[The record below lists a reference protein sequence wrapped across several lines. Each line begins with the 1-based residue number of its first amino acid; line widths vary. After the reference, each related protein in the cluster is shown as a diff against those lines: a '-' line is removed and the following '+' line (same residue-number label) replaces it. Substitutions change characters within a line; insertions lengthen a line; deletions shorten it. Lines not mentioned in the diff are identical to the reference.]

1 MIQNSKW
8 FVAAKQYPS
17 TTVLIVLSAFGWIMV
32 SIDYSFSMRNLSFIL
47 GGDYWRLLT
56 PIFLHFGIAHFA
68 FNSIWLSMLGS
79 RIESLM
85 GPIHL
90 ILLVVISGLISN
102 LSQFWWSGAPN
113 FGGMSGVVYS
123 LIGYMWIV
131 NILAPRA
138 GLELPKGVFGFMIGW
153 LFLCMTPLLPA
164 VFGVGIAN
172 AAHVGGLFCGMITG
186 LAFGIVMRF
195 RRTLQK

>member
-1 MIQNSKW
+1 MKQNSKW
-8 FVAAKQYPS
+8 LLAAKQYPS
-17 TTVLIVLSAFGWIMV
+17 TTLLIGLSALGWLMV
-32 SIDYSFSMRNLSFIL
+32 SANYSFSVRHLSFTY

-56 PIFLHFGIAHFA
+56 PIFLHFGVVHFT

-79 RIESLM
+79 RIENLM
-85 GPIHL
+85 GSIHL
-90 ILLVVISGLISN
+90 TLLVVVSGLISN

-113 FGGMSGVVYS
+113 FGGMSGVIYS
-123 LIGYMWIV
+123 LLGYLWIG

-138 GLELPKGVFGFMIGW
+138 GLELPQGIFGFMIGW

-172 AAHVGGLFCGMITG
+172 AAHVGGLLCGVLTG
-186 LAFGIVMRF
+186 LAFGMVLRF
-195 RRTLQK
+195 RREP

>member
-1 MIQNSKW
+1 MIQTSKW
-8 FVAAKQYPS
+8 LLAAKQYPS
-17 TTVLIVLSAFGWIMV
+17 TTLLIGLSALGWLMV
-32 SIDYSFSMRNLSFIL
+32 SANYSFSVRHLSFTY

-56 PIFLHFGIAHFA
+56 PIFLHFGIVHFT

-79 RIESLM
+79 RIENLM
-85 GPIHL
+85 GSIHL
-90 ILLVVISGLISN
+90 TLLVVVSGLISN

-113 FGGMSGVVYS
+113 FGGMSGVIYS
-123 LIGYMWIV
+123 LLGYLWIG

-138 GLELPKGVFGFMIGW
+138 GLELPQGIFGFMIGW

-172 AAHVGGLFCGMITG
+172 AAHVGGLLCGVLTG
-186 LAFGIVMRF
+186 LAFGMVLRF
-195 RRTLQK
+195 RREP

>member
-1 MIQNSKW
+1 MIQTSKW
-8 FVAAKQYPS
+8 LLAAKQYPS
-17 TTVLIVLSAFGWIMV
+17 TILLIGLSALGWLMV
-32 SIDYSFSMRNLSFIL
+32 SANYSFSVRHLSFTY

-56 PIFLHFGIAHFA
+56 PIFLHFGIVHFT

-79 RIESLM
+79 RIENLM
-85 GPIHL
+85 GSIHL
-90 ILLVVISGLISN
+90 TLLVVVSGLISN

-113 FGGMSGVVYS
+113 FGGMSGVIYS
-123 LIGYMWIV
+123 LLGYLWIG

-138 GLELPKGVFGFMIGW
+138 GLELPQGIFGFMIGW

-172 AAHVGGLFCGMITG
+172 AAHVGGLLCGVLTG
-186 LAFGIVMRF
+186 LAFGMVLRF
-195 RRTLQK
+195 RREP

>member
-1 MIQNSKW
+1 
-8 FVAAKQYPS
+8 
-17 TTVLIVLSAFGWIMV
+17 MV
-32 SIDYSFSMRNLSFIL
+32 SANYSFSVRHLSFTY

-56 PIFLHFGIAHFA
+56 PIFLHFGIVHFT

-79 RIESLM
+79 RIENLM
-85 GPIHL
+85 GSIHL
-90 ILLVVISGLISN
+90 ILLVVVSGLISN

-113 FGGMSGVVYS
+113 FGGMSGVIYS
-123 LIGYMWIV
+123 LLGYLWIG

-138 GLELPKGVFGFMIGW
+138 GLELPQGIFGFMIGW

-172 AAHVGGLFCGMITG
+172 AAHVGGLLCGVLTG
-186 LAFGIVMRF
+186 LAFGMVLRF
-195 RRTLQK
+195 RREP

>member
-8 FVAAKQYPS
+8 LVAAKQYPS
-17 TTVLIVLSAFGWIMV
+17 TTVLIVLSALGGCIV
-32 SIDYSFSMRNLSFIL
+32 CLYYSFAVRHFSFTL
-47 GGDYWRLLT
+47 GGDHWRLLT

-79 RIESLM
+79 RIENVM

-90 ILLVVISGLISN
+90 TLLVVFSGLISN
-102 LSQFWWSGAPN
+102 VSQFWWTGAPN
-113 FGGMSGVVYS
+113 FGGMSGVIYA
-123 LIGYMWIV
+123 LLGYLWVV

-138 GLELPKGVFGFMIGW
+138 GLELPSGIFAFMIGW

-164 VFGVGIAN
+164 VFGIGIAN

-186 LAFGIVMRF
+186 LAFGIILRF
-195 RRTLQK
+195 RRKI